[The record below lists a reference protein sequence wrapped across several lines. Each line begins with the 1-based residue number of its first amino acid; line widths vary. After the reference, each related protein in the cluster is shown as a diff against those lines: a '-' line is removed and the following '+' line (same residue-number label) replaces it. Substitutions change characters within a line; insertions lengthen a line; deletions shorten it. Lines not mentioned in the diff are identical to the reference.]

1 MPHPVPDTGDDLD
14 PRTAALEAQLDRL
27 DDDALDGRD
36 VQRTEPPDRGTF
48 DEDVDGFGF
57 HVDADPDRA
66 VDPLE
71 DDAEAHDGPDAVDA
85 VDELV
90 DAFNARD
97 LDALLDVVAADGE
110 APGLLGYD
118 RANLPQAVADLW
130 DRRPTVQV
138 TRGELEG
145 RVAGVLWE
153 HDGSAWW
160 RLAVVSV
167 DDVRD
172 GRVGVLEFAD
182 DPDLVELVATQV
194 PDGELVEG
202 ARWQEWEDGSD

>member
-1 MPHPVPDTGDDLD
+1 MPHPEHDLDSELD

-27 DDDALDGRD
+27 DDAALDGAPREGD
-36 VQRTEPPDRGTF
+36 EPPDLGTF
-48 DEDVDGFGF
+48 DEKADGFGF
-57 HVDADPDRA
+57 HVDDDPDR
-66 VDPLE
+66 VIDPLE
-71 DDAEAHDGPDAVDA
+71 HAAEAHDGPDAVDA

-90 DAFNARD
+90 AAFNARD
-97 LDALLDVVAADGE
+97 LEDLLAVVAADGE

-118 RANLPQAVADLW
+118 RANLPQAVTDLW

-167 DDVRD
+167 DDIRD
-172 GRVGVLEFAD
+172 GRVGVL
-182 DPDLVELVATQV
+182 
-194 PDGELVEG
+194 
-202 ARWQEWEDGSD
+202 